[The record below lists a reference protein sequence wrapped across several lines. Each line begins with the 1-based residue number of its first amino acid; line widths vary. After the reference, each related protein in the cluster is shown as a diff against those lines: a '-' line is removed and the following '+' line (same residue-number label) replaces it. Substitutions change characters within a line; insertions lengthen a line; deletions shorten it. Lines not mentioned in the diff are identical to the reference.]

1 MSVEFIIPSS
11 NKKKKITAIFYNEEG
26 KKSKTVHFGQSN
38 ANDYTIY
45 YKEDGKKKA
54 DERKRLYYARH
65 SKEDWTKAET
75 AGTLSKYILWFKPTI
90 EQGIKAYLKEF
101 KLKLK

>member
-26 KKSKTVHFGQSN
+26 KKSKTVHFGS
-38 ANDYTIY
+38 AGSSDYTIY
-45 YKEDGKKKA
+45 YKNDGKKKA

-65 SKEDWTKAET
+65 SKEDWTKPET
-75 AGTLSKYILWFKPTI
+75 AGSLSKYILWFKPTI
-90 EQGIKAYLKEF
+90 EQGIKAYLKKF
-101 KLKLK
+101 NLKLK

>member
-26 KKSKTVHFGQSN
+26 KKSKTVHFGS
-38 ANDYTIY
+38 AGSKDYTIY

-54 DERKRLYYARH
+54 DERKRLYIARH
-65 SKEDWTKAET
+65 SKENWTEPET
-75 AGTLSKYILWFKPTI
+75 AATLSKYILWFKPTI
-90 EQGIKAYLKEF
+90 EQGIKAYLKKF
-101 KLKLK
+101 NLKLK

>member
-26 KKSKTVHFGQSN
+26 KKSKTVHFGS
-38 ANDYTIY
+38 AGSSDYTIY
-45 YKEDGKKKA
+45 YKNDGKKKA

-90 EQGIKAYLKEF
+90 EQGIKAYLKKF
-101 KLKLK
+101 NLKLK